1 MIQHSLGNT
10 ANTRQVRGSGSSG
23 KVALVPLC
31 GLVACVFVVGCSA
44 YILFKLA
51 RRRVPVLQRCHVGAC
66 GRRVSAFHRY
76 ALVVAGVGR
85 PSVVLCLV
93 VCVCICRC
101 VPFLRRLCCLA
112 GRAGVVGVC
121 VCRPKFSPDGSARVA
136 GFLALCGSLSIT
148 ITITITNTSNKPV
161 RTRERGRA

>member
-10 ANTRQVRGSGSSG
+10 RQVRGSGAG
-23 KVALVPLC
+23 GMVVLVPLC
-31 GLVACVFVVGCSA
+31 GLVACVSVVGCSA

-93 VCVCICRC
+93 VCVCIRAAVSLSFAVSVVWPCRC
-101 VPFLRRLCCLA
+101 RR
-112 GRAGVVGVC
+112 C
-121 VCRPKFSPDGSARVA
+121 VCLPSQILPRWECPRRGFSRP
-136 GFLALCGSLSIT
+136 LW
-148 ITITITNTSNKPV
+148 
-161 RTRERGRA
+161 

>member
-1 MIQHSLGNT
+1 M
-10 ANTRQVRGSGSSG
+10 V
-23 KVALVPLC
+23 VLVPLC
-31 GLVACVFVVGCSA
+31 GLVACVSVVGCSA

-76 ALVVAGVGR
+76 ALVVAGMGR

-93 VCVCICRC
+93 VCVCICCC

-112 GRAGVVGVC
+112 VQVLSVC
-121 VCRPKFSPDGSARVA
+121 VFAVPNSPPMGVPASRVFSPFVVAFQLQLQLQLDGSPLIR
-136 GFLALCGSLSIT
+136 
-148 ITITITNTSNKPV
+148 
-161 RTRERGRA
+161 